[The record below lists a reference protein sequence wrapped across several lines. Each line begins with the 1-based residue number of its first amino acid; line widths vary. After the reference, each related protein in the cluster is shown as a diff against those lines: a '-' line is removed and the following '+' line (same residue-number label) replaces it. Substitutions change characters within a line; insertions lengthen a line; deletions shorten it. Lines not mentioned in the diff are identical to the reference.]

1 MKSQRN
7 TTQMKEQIR
16 NTEVL
21 INEKETS
28 KQSEKEFRTMIV
40 KMIQNLKNKMEK
52 MKESINKI

>member
-1 MKSQRN
+1 MKKQRN

-40 KMIQNLKNKMEK
+40 KMIQNL
-52 MKESINKI
+52 